1 MPALQE
7 FYDSTLYLIRAET
20 AVSDILSKKI
30 RCVSPEYR
38 EVAKKLSR
46 LGCDEGDKNYDH
58 VQQLNLFE

>member
-1 MPALQE
+1 MKR
-7 FYDSTLYLIRAET
+7 LYRSCEIHT
-20 AVSDILSKKI
+20 SGILSKKI